1 MSRQLW
7 AHAPTYVDFV
17 WSPAGSIGINIIKI
31 LLDFGA
37 TPLVLKIAP
46 MGYHRRDFFWLRGD
60 APEASS

>member
-1 MSRQLW
+1 MNGD
-7 AHAPTYVDFV
+7 AHAPAPTYVDSV